1 MADRLVVV
9 SNRLP
14 LTARRPGGRWRS
26 ERSSGGLVAALAP
39 VMERTG
45 GLWIGWP
52 GDAPAGDATGR
63 ADLLRSWEAEH
74 GFVAV
79 DLPPRITRAFYE
91 GYSNNTL
98 WPLLHGLPSRASFD
112 PETWHA
118 YRDANERF
126 TAAILERLRPDDLVW
141 VHDYQLML
149 VPGMLREA
157 VPGVR
162 VGFFLH
168 IPFPASDV
176 FRILPQR
183 DAILEGLLGAD
194 VVAFQTHE
202 HLGAFR
208 GSVLQALGIESRMD
222 RLEMSGRPVALEAHP
237 IGIVTDEWERL
248 VTADPAV
255 ASRISE
261 LHERHRG
268 RRLVLAVDRLDY
280 TKGIPERLRT
290 FRRFLV
296 GRPEW
301 RGRISLVQVAVP
313 SRERVPAYV
322 ELRREVSE
330 LVGEINGELGTPDW
344 SPVIYLRRS
353 ISRVELAALYAA
365 ADVGWVAPLR
375 DGMNLVAKEFV
386 ACQQGR
392 AGVLL
397 LSEFAGAAREMGEAI
412 RVNPYD
418 EPGSADA
425 LERALAMP
433 EDERLERQA
442 ALLERVRRNS
452 AITWAERFV
461 ADLGAAVGE
470 RGDGATVVPE
480 PPLQEIRRAFRGAA
494 RRALYLD
501 YDGTLVPLAARPADA
516 TPGPSVLEIVAALA
530 RRKGTTVV
538 IVSGRSAVDLERW
551 FGGLPGVWLAAE
563 HGALLRG
570 PGDAAWQPLRPGAD
584 VEWKARVRP
593 ILEHFADRAPGS
605 LVEEKEFALGWHFR
619 QVEPE
624 FGDWLANEV
633 AATLDQQLAGT
644 ELAVLRGSK
653 VVEVRFAWANKGE
666 VAARL
671 RALGEAP
678 DFELAIGDD
687 RTDEDLFERLPGE
700 AWTIRVGPG
709 ATRARFRVPR
719 PAAALAILAA
729 LGPPSLRAGR

>member
-1 MADRLVVV
+1 
-9 SNRLP
+9 
-14 LTARRPGGRWRS
+14 
-26 ERSSGGLVAALAP
+26 
-39 VMERTG
+39 
-45 GLWIGWP
+45 
-52 GDAPAGDATGR
+52 
-63 ADLLRSWEAEH
+63 
-74 GFVAV
+74 
-79 DLPPRITRAFYE
+79 
-91 GYSNNTL
+91 
-98 WPLLHGLPSRASFD
+98 
-112 PETWHA
+112 
-118 YRDANERF
+118 
-126 TAAILERLRPDDLVW
+126 
-141 VHDYQLML
+141 
-149 VPGMLREA
+149 
-157 VPGVR
+157 
-162 VGFFLH
+162 
-168 IPFPASDV
+168 
-176 FRILPQR
+176 
-183 DAILEGLLGAD
+183 
-194 VVAFQTHE
+194 
-202 HLGAFR
+202 
-208 GSVLQALGIESRMD
+208 MD
-222 RLEMSGRPVALEAHP
+222 RLEIDGRTVALEAHP

-248 VTADPAV
+248 VTADVAV
-255 ASRISE
+255 ARGSRAASSAIAAGDSSSPSIASTT
-261 LHERHRG
+261 RRG
-268 RRLVLAVDRLDY
+268 SPS
-280 TKGIPERLRT
+280 GC
-290 FRRFLV
+290 
-296 GRPEW
+296 GRSGASSSAAPSGAAGS
-301 RGRISLVQVAVP
+301 RCVQVAVP
-313 SRERVPAYV
+313 SRERVPAYA

-375 DGMNLVAKEFV
+375 DGMNLVAKEYV

-433 EDERLERQA
+433 EDERRERQA
-442 ALLERVRRNS
+442 ALPRAGPAEQRHHLGRALRRRPREPRSAGARRRGHRGSRASAAGDSAGPSAAPPGGLSTSTTTGRSCRSQPPGGRHAGPVGARDRRRARPAQGHHRGHRLGAVSRRPRALVRRP
-452 AITWAERFV
+452 AGRLAGGR
-461 ADLGAAVGE
+461 
-470 RGDGATVVPE
+470 
-480 PPLQEIRRAFRGAA
+480 A
-494 RRALYLD
+494 RRA
-501 YDGTLVPLAARPADA
+501 A
-516 TPGPSVLEIVAALA
+516 
-530 RRKGTTVV
+530 
-538 IVSGRSAVDLERW
+538 SGDPETRQ
-551 FGGLPGVWLAAE
+551 
-563 HGALLRG
+563 
-570 PGDAAWQPLRPGAD
+570 WQPLRPGAD